1 MKKFYSIT
9 YCAFICCLLFATI
22 SLKAQNAPCYVVTGI
37 PYSPDSLT
45 NPIASGVTND
55 DAWSGIINI
64 GFPFC
69 FFGNYYSQC
78 LIGSNGSISFNI
90 INANGYQTWPIN
102 NAFPSAIP
110 SDLQNTI
117 SLPWEDLYPPA
128 GGTIKYQLIG
138 SAPYRRFVV
147 EYKNIP
153 MMSCTNLQFTGQV
166 MLYESSN
173 YIETHIANK
182 PLCPPWNNGGAIHA
196 IQNRFGTVASVVPSR
211 NALQW
216 TTANEGVR
224 WTPICQCPTQA
235 MPNVISGKV
244 YRDDNSNCIQDSGEP
259 GLFNR
264 ILRVGPWPY
273 YVTTDT
279 AGYYV
284 IHVDTGSF
292 TVHSIPETFY
302 SQLCPSNDYSI
313 SFNSSPMTFTGN
325 FADTLRQCH
334 DIAVAVGGSWPRP
347 CSTATTLIQICNY
360 GPLPA
365 TNVQLT
371 LELPDSTTLVSPL
384 NYIANPSYNVYIY
397 TWDTIQPNQCIN
409 MNVLYMV
416 DCNVDTGT
424 VICFSALVMADST
437 DCDFENNYGHACVTV
452 RNSFDPNE
460 KRVASFNFDANGYIT
475 NESITALDTLN
486 YMINFQNTGTD
497 TAYNVI
503 VVDTIS
509 PYLDLGTVRIISST
523 HPCTMTATGNALVFT
538 FNNIMLPDSNV
549 DEPGSHGSIRY
560 KINQRPGNM
569 PGTVIYNNASI
580 YFDINLPVFTNQT
593 VNIIPSGT
601 TGIPTPSSSLFSIY
615 PNPANNILTVNITE
629 KGRAEVR
636 VFNLLGDVVY
646 LARVE
651 TGESN
656 LNISGFASGIYFIEV
671 SVGNKISRL
680 RFVKQ

>member
-1 MKKFYSIT
+1 MKKYSIT
-9 YCAFICCLLFATI
+9 CCAFICCLLFATTQ
-22 SLKAQNAPCYVVTGI
+22 LKAQNAPCYVITGI
-37 PYSPDSLT
+37 PYAPMPLT
-45 NPIASGVTND
+45 SSAISVNPGD
-55 DAWSGIINI
+55 DYFTGIINI

-78 LIGSNGSISFNI
+78 AIGSNGDVSFYTSYTANNYDSWPVNVPFPTTTPQDKLNSIMLTWQDMYLPGGGI
-90 INANGYQTWPIN
+90 LKYQT
-102 NAFPSAIP
+102 
-110 SDLQNTI
+110 L
-117 SLPWEDLYPPA
+117 
-128 GGTIKYQLIG
+128 G
-138 SAPYRRFVV
+138 SAPYRMFVV
-147 EYKNIP
+147 EFDSVRMY
-153 MMSCTNLQFTGQV
+153 SCTNLFYSGQV
-166 MLYESSN
+166 ILYESLNS
-173 YIETHIANK
+173 IETHIANK
-182 PLCPPWNNGGAIHA
+182 PICATWNNGNAVHGLNNI
-196 IQNRFGTVASVVPSR
+196 NGTVSSIVPGR
-211 NALQW
+211 NATQW

-235 MPNVISGKV
+235 PPNVISGKV

-259 GLFNR
+259 GIFNR
-264 ILRVGPWPY
+264 VLRVGPGPY

-292 TVHSIPETFY
+292 NVHSIPETFY
-302 SQLCPSNDYSI
+302 TQICPANDYSV

-397 TWDTIQPNQCIN
+397 VWDTIQPNQCIN

-460 KRVASFNFDANGYIT
+460 KRVASFNFDANGYVT

-509 PYLDLGTVRIISST
+509 PYLDLGTVRVISST

-549 DEPGSHGSIRY
+549 DEQASHGSIRY
-560 KINQRPGNM
+560 TIRQRPSNM
-569 PGTVIYNNASI
+569 PGTVIYNSASI

-593 VNIIPSGT
+593 VNTIPSGT
-601 TGIPTPSSSLFSIY
+601 TGIHTPFASLFSVY
-615 PNPANNILTVNITE
+615 PNPANNILTVNLTG
-629 KGRAEVR
+629 KDRADVR
-636 VFNLLGDVVY
+636 VFNLLGDLVY
-646 LARVE
+646 SAEVK
-651 TGESN
+651 TGESH
-656 LNISGFASGIYFIEV
+656 LNISSFAAGIYFIHV
-671 SVGNKISRL
+671 TVCNKISRL